1 MATLKNTT
9 IAQNGIYRVGTST
22 DVTYISSGGPFS
34 HLGTN
39 AYYSVPTGWVG
50 GGPFIQLHHQTFYFY
65 ADSTTFPNFPNP
77 FNTSPSSTTISSTIT
92 NINGTLGVGAANS
105 NAQMRIQGSGTSQ
118 PFFEVANCDGNGSTS
133 TSTYATFGGF
143 VGIHISSVGSMTAG
157 TYYIK
162 LWS

>member
-1 MATLKNTT
+1 MATLQNTT

-22 DVTYISSGGPFS
+22 DVTYISSGGPYS

-50 GGPFIQLHHQTFYFY
+50 GGPFIQLYNQTFFFY
-65 ADSTTFPNFPNP
+65 ANSTTFTNP
-77 FNTSPSSTTISSTIT
+77 FNTSPLSTYIDSPTT
-92 NINGTLGVGAANS
+92 NINGTLGVGGANA

-118 PFFEVANCDGNGSTS
+118 PFLEVANCDGDGTTS
-133 TSTYATFGGF
+133 TSAYATFGGF
-143 VGIHISSVGSMTAG
+143 LGIHISSVGSMATG

>member
-1 MATLKNTT
+1 MATLQNTT
-9 IAQNGIYRVGTST
+9 IAQDGIYRVGTST
-22 DVTYISSGGPFS
+22 DVTYISSGGQFA

-50 GGPFIQLHHQTFYFY
+50 GGPFIQLYYQTFYFY
-65 ADSTTFPNFPNP
+65 ANSTTFTNP
-77 FNTSPSSTTISSTIT
+77 FNTGTYSTTISSQLT
-92 NINGTLGVGAANS
+92 NINGTLGVGGANS
-105 NAQMRIQGSGTSQ
+105 NAQMRIQGSGASQ
-118 PFFEVANCDGNGSTS
+118 PFLEVANCDGDGSAY

-143 VGIHISSVGSMTAG
+143 LGIHISSVGSMSSG

>member
-1 MATLKNTT
+1 MATLQNTT

-22 DVTYISSGGPFS
+22 DVTYISSGGQFA

-50 GGPFIQLHHQTFYFY
+50 GGPFIQLYYQTFYFY
-65 ADSTTFPNFPNP
+65 ANSTTFTNP
-77 FNTSPSSTTISSTIT
+77 FNTGTYSTTISSQLT
-92 NINGTLGVGAANS
+92 NINGTLGVGGANA

-118 PFFEVANCDGNGSTS
+118 PFLEVANCDGDGTTS
-133 TSTYATFGGF
+133 TSAYATFGGF
-143 VGIHISSVGSMTAG
+143 LGIHISSVGSMATG

>member
-1 MATLKNTT
+1 MATLQNTT
-9 IAQNGIYRVGTST
+9 IAQDGIYRVGTST
-22 DVTYISSGGPFS
+22 DVTYISSGGQFA

-39 AYYSVPTGWVG
+39 AYYSVPTNWVG
-50 GGPFIQLHHQTFYFY
+50 GGPFIQLNHQTFYFY
-65 ADSTTFPNFPNP
+65 ANSTTFPNP
-77 FNTSPSSTTISSTIT
+77 FNTSPSSTTISSSIT

-118 PFFEVANCDGNGSTS
+118 PFFEVANCAGNGSTS

-143 VGIHISSVGSMTAG
+143 LGIHISSVGSMSSG

>member
-9 IAQNGIYRVGTST
+9 ITQRFFRVGTST
-22 DVTYISSGGPFS
+22 DVTYISSGGPYA

-39 AYYSVPTGWVG
+39 AYYSPSTGWQG
-50 GGPFIQLHHQTFYFY
+50 GGPFIQLYYQTFFFY
-65 ADSTTFPNFPNP
+65 ANSTTFPSP
-77 FNTSPSSTTISSTIT
+77 FNSSPYITTISSSIT
-92 NINGTLGVGAANS
+92 NINGTLGVGGANS
-105 NAQMRIQGSGTSQ
+105 NAQMRIQGSGGSQ
-118 PFFEVANCDGNGSTS
+118 PFLEVANCDGNSSTS

-143 VGIHISSVGSMTAG
+143 LGIHISSVGTLASG

>member
-1 MATLKNTT
+1 MATLQNTT

-22 DVTYISSGGPFS
+22 DVTYISSGGPYS

-39 AYYSVPTGWVG
+39 AYYNGTWNG
-50 GGPFIQLHHQTFYFY
+50 GGPFIQLYNRTFFFY
-65 ADSTTFPNFPNP
+65 ANSTTFPNP
-77 FNTSPSSTTISSTIT
+77 FNSSPTSTTISSNIT
-92 NINGTLGVGAANS
+92 NINGTLGIGAANS
-105 NAQMRIQGSGTSQ
+105 SAQIRIQGSGASQ
-118 PFFEVANCDGNGSTS
+118 PFLEVANCLGEANAF

-143 VGIHISSVGSMTAG
+143 LGIHISSVGSITAG

>member
-9 IAQNGIYRVGTST
+9 ITQRFFRVGTST
-22 DVTYISSGGPFS
+22 DVTYISSGGQFA

-39 AYYSVPTGWVG
+39 ASYNGSWIG
-50 GGPFIQLHHQTFYFY
+50 GGPFIQLYYQTFYFY
-65 ADSTTFPNFPNP
+65 ANSTTFTNP
-77 FNTSPSSTTISSTIT
+77 FNTGTYSTTISSQLT
-92 NINGTLGVGAANS
+92 NINGTLGVGGANS
-105 NAQMRIQGSGTSQ
+105 NAQMRIQGSGGSQ
-118 PFFEVANCDGNGSTS
+118 PFLEVANCDGDGSAY

-143 VGIHISSVGSMTAG
+143 LGIHKSSVGSMSSG

>member
-1 MATLKNTT
+1 MATLLDTT

-22 DVTYISSGGPFS
+22 DVTYISSGGPYS
-34 HLGTN
+34 YLGTD
-39 AYYSVPTGWVG
+39 AYYNGSWNG
-50 GGPFIQLHHQTFYFY
+50 GGPFIRLTNKSFFFYTNT
-65 ADSTTFPNFPNP
+65 STFPNP

-133 TSTYATFGGF
+133 TSTYVNFGGF
-143 VGIHISSVGSMTAG
+143 VGIHISSVGSMTTG

>member
-22 DVTYISSGGPFS
+22 DVTYISSGGPYS

-39 AYYSVPTGWVG
+39 AYYSVPTNWVG
-50 GGPFIQLHHQTFYFY
+50 GGPFIQLNYQTFYFY
-65 ADSTTFPNFPNP
+65 ANSTTFPNP
-77 FNTSPSSTTISSTIT
+77 FNTSPSITTISSPIT

-143 VGIHISSVGSMTAG
+143 LGIHISSVGSMSSG

>member
-1 MATLKNTT
+1 MATLQNTT

-22 DVTYISSGGPFS
+22 DVTYISSGGQFA

-39 AYYSVPTGWVG
+39 AYYNGSWIG
-50 GGPFIQLHHQTFYFY
+50 GGPFIQLYDKTFYFY
-65 ADSTTFPNFPNP
+65 AATSPFPNP
-77 FNTSPSSTTISSTIT
+77 FKTSPTSTTISSTTT

-118 PFFEVANCDGNGSTS
+118 PFFEVTNCLGNGSTS

-143 VGIHISSVGSMTAG
+143 VGIHISSVGSMATG

>member
-1 MATLKNTT
+1 MATLQNTT

-22 DVTYISSGGPFS
+22 DVTYISSGGPYS

-39 AYYSVPTGWVG
+39 AYYSSSTGWVG
-50 GGPFIQLHHQTFYFY
+50 GGPFIQLYNQTFFFY
-65 ADSTTFPNFPNP
+65 ANSTTFPNP
-77 FNTSPSSTTISSTIT
+77 FNSSPTSTTISSSIT
-92 NINGTLGVGAANS
+92 NINGTLGIGAANS
-105 NAQMRIQGSGTSQ
+105 NAQIRIQGSGATQ
-118 PFFEVANCDGNGSTS
+118 PFLEVANCDGEGSTS

-143 VGIHISSVGSMTAG
+143 LGIHISSVGSITAG

>member
-9 IAQNGIYRVGTST
+9 IAQDGIYRVGTST
-22 DVTYISSGGPFS
+22 DVTYISSGGPYS

-39 AYYSVPTGWVG
+39 AYYTVPTNWVG
-50 GGPFIQLHHQTFYFY
+50 VGPFIQLHDKTFYFY
-65 ADSTTFPNFPNP
+65 AATSPFPNP
-77 FNTSPSSTTISSTIT
+77 FKTSPTSTTISSTTT

-118 PFFEVANCDGNGSTS
+118 PFFEVDNCLGNGSTS
-133 TSTYATFGGF
+133 TSTYTNFGGF
-143 VGIHISSVGSMTAG
+143 VGIHISSVGSMATG